1 MPTEEE
7 ERIKQWVDVVLV
19 GCMVAVLL
27 RVWSVQTPTRARRD
41 VPWRS
46 RVQTRPS
53 VSPPRVVGRVSTRR
67 PLTSPPRTSSPWRRP
82 WREEEASS
90 IPWTRVQR
98 RASSTC

>member
-27 RVWSVQTPTRARRD
+27 RVWLVQTPTRARRN
-41 VPWRS
+41 VPWHS

-53 VSPPRVVGRVSTRR
+53 VSQPRVVGKVSTKR
-67 PLTSPPRTSSPWRRP
+67 PLTSPPRTSSPWKRP